1 MGATKTKP
9 ALFDVIEVVVEIP
22 EHHLHPGAR
31 GAIVQCHA
39 DETYEVEFT
48 NEEGETETLCA
59 LSAEQFIIVWQAN
72 TRTWLPTG
80 EQIASIVAQLPE
92 DARQE
97 VLEFAQFV
105 HARRQ
110 RQRATAESDLRPKVT
125 EPSA

>member
-1 MGATKTKP
+1 MTKP
-9 ALFDVIEVVVEIP
+9 ALFDVIEVLVEVP
-22 EHHLHPGAR
+22 EYHLHPGAR

-39 DETYEVEFT
+39 DGTYEVEFT
-48 NEEGETETLCA
+48 NEEGDTETLCA
-59 LSAEQFIIVWQAN
+59 LSAEQFSIVWQAT
-72 TRTWLPTG
+72 TRTWLPIT
-80 EQIASIVAQLPE
+80 EQIASVVAQLPQ

-110 RQRATAESDLRPKVT
+110 RATAASDLRPRVT

>member
-1 MGATKTKP
+1 MTKP

-22 EHHLHPGAR
+22 EHQLQPGAR
-31 GAIVQCHA
+31 GAIVHCHA
-39 DETYEVEFT
+39 DGTYEVEFT

-59 LSAEQFIIVWQAN
+59 LSAEQFIIVWQAT
-72 TRTWLPTG
+72 TRTWQPIA
-80 EQIASIVAQLPE
+80 EQIASVVARLPE

-110 RQRATAESDLRPKVT
+110 RQRATAGNALRPRVP